1 MKKHIHCFIS
11 ESNQLEGAR
20 NVDINEMKNIANGS
34 CDYLS
39 FAELNN
45 IPLVNVEPVV
55 SALSKKIKLETGR
68 LLIEFLNFDR
78 IVNDITYFKLD
89 LDKLNSLLS
98 EKSSFFYEE
107 MFNKIL
113 EKNNLKIENV
123 MYGNY
128 NIKVSVLRNE

>member
-11 ESNQLEGAR
+11 DSKQLEGAK
-20 NVDINEMKNIANGS
+20 NVDINEMKNVANGS

-39 FAELNN
+39 FAELNSV
-45 IPLVNVEPVV
+45 PLVNVEPVV
-55 SALSKKIKLETGR
+55 GALSKKIKLETGR
-68 LLIEFLNFDR
+68 LLIEFLNFDK
-78 IVNDITYFKLD
+78 IVNDITYSKLD

-107 MFNKIL
+107 MFIKIL
-113 EKNNLKIENV
+113 EKNNIKIENII
-123 MYGNY
+123 YDNY